1 MLKGSNLAGRKR
13 RYLKVIAEFANM
25 GDTVDHWQAFKN
37 RRPWLFPVELF
48 AGSEQEIQRNADRAS
63 PPHVSDVPQRAHTL
77 SCNGV
82 SIRPW
87 VQTADGKWVDY
98 VEPRILLLR
107 NTLRGAWVGGAEA
120 GQQMER
126 LLKLR
131 QFPGEASIDSS
142 ASVSV
147 DWRRGSLVFVPRNEL
162 EAACYALLQKSTLA
176 KYCANPDC
184 PAPYFVAR
192 RATQRYCS
200 PDCLKPF
207 QKQAKLNWW
216 NREGKVRRA
225 KATNKSRKKR
235 EK

>member
-1 MLKGSNLAGRKR
+1 MLKGSNLAGRKL

-25 GDTVDHWQAFKN
+25 GDTVDRWHAFNN
-37 RRPWLFPVELF
+37 RWPWFIPAELF
-48 AGSEQEIQRNADRAS
+48 EDSEQEIQRNAERAK
-63 PPHVSDVPQRAHTL
+63 PPHSSDVPQRAHTL
-77 SCNGV
+77 AV
-82 SIRPW
+82 DRVTVHDW
-87 VQTADGKWVDY
+87 VRTADGKWVYY

-107 NTLRGAWVGGAEA
+107 NTLRGAWVGGVEA

-131 QFPGEASIDSS
+131 EFPGEASVDSS

-147 DWRRGSLVFVPRNEL
+147 DWRRGSLVFVPRSEV

-176 KYCANPDC
+176 KFCANPDC

-207 QKQAKLNWW
+207 QKQSKLEWW

-225 KATNKSRKKR
+225 KAADKSRKKR